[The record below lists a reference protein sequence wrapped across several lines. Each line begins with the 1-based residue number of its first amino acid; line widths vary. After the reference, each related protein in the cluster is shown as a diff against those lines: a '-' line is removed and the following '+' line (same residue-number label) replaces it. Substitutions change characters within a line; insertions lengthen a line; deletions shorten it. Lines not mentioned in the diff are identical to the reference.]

1 VVSQDTS
8 AYGVDLRYRTDF
20 WNGRPLETRLRV
32 LARELGQLQAWTR
45 LHYVY
50 PYPHVDDLLPL
61 MAEGL
66 ILPYLDMPLQHGSER
81 ILRAMKR
88 PAATEKVLSRIARWR
103 ETCPDL
109 VLRSTFIVGF
119 PGETEEDFD
128 QLLEFIQEAQLD
140 RVGCFTYSAVEGAAA
155 NTLPHPVPEEVKQ
168 DRLQRFME
176 IQADISRDKLAMQV
190 GREMV
195 VLIDEVQD
203 GRIIARGPGDAPEVD
218 GQVIIDGDWEDV
230 GPGDFIEVQV
240 TGYDQHDL
248 FAEPL

>member
-1 VVSQDTS
+1 
-8 AYGVDLRYRTDF
+8 
-20 WNGRPLETRLRV
+20 
-32 LARELGQLQAWTR
+32 
-45 LHYVY
+45 
-50 PYPHVDDLLPL
+50 
-61 MAEGL
+61 M
-66 ILPYLDMPLQHGSER
+66 
-81 ILRAMKR
+81 
-88 PAATEKVLSRIARWR
+88 
-103 ETCPDL
+103 
-109 VLRSTFIVGF
+109 LRSTFIVGF

-140 RVGCFTYSAVEGAAA
+140 RVGCFAYSPVEGAAA
-155 NTLPHPVPEEVKQ
+155 NALPDPVPEEVKQ

-195 VLIDEVQD
+195 VLIDEVQE

-230 GPGDFIEVQV
+230 GPGDFIEVRV